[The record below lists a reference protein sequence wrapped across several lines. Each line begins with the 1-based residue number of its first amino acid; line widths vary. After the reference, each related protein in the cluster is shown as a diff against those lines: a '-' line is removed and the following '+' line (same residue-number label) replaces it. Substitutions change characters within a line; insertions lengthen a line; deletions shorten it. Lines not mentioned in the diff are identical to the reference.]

1 VAPANSTPSDVL
13 IAFDGSVFM
22 AGTRKSGNLGAND
35 YDMTLTHFIDT
46 DTIFANQFETVF

>member
-1 VAPANSTPSDVL
+1 
-13 IAFDGSVFM
+13 M
-22 AGTRKSGNLGAND
+22 AGTRKSAQLGSSD